1 MSRVRRWTKW
11 VVRMAD
17 PSNSP
22 LWTSE
27 EAEKAS
33 GGKALGTW
41 AINGVSID
49 TRSLQPGDLFVAL
62 KDVRD
67 GHDFVG
73 NAFAAGA
80 EAALVSRD
88 VLGGHPGLMVGDV
101 LEGLEKMGLAARARN
116 SGVISAVTGSVGK
129 TSVKEMLAR
138 IYRAVGKAHWSDKSF
153 NNHWGVP
160 LTLARMPRETER
172 AIFEI
177 GMNTPGEIAPRSKMV
192 RPHISMITRVAPA
205 HLQGMGSVDAVADE
219 KGQIFAGLEPGG
231 TAILPEKDY
240 FFARLKRHA
249 ETLQP
254 TADVL
259 TYGGARGPASATP
272 VTYETDG
279 VTSRIAIDVMG
290 DLVVVKLDA
299 VGEHWAANAALA
311 ILAAVVAGVPPH
323 QAAEA
328 LSGYAP
334 PAGRGVAE
342 ALKLPK
348 GGEATLVDD
357 AYNANPESMRAA
369 IEGFARRPGRKI
381 VALGEMKELGE
392 GSAAMHANLASAI
405 IAAKVSAAV
414 LSGGEMKHLA
424 DALTARDQS
433 MRVVHVTGPG
443 EAADQVKSWLEPG
456 DAILI
461 KGSNASGMAKVGTAL
476 RQMSESAA
484 SSQKAS
490 GA

>member
-1 MSRVRRWTKW
+1 MG
-11 VVRMAD
+11 D
-17 PSNSP
+17 PAMTP

-27 EAEKAS
+27 EAEKAT
-33 GGKALGTW
+33 GGRALGVW
-41 AINGVSID
+41 AVNGVSID
-49 TRSLQPGDLFVAL
+49 TRSLQPGNLFVAL

-67 GHDFVG
+67 GHEFVG

-101 LEGLEKMGLAARARN
+101 LHGLEKLGPAARARN

-138 IYRAVGKAHWSDKSF
+138 IFRAAGRAHWSDKSF

-172 AIFEI
+172 SIFEI
-177 GMNTPGEIAPRSKMV
+177 GMNTPGEIGPRSLMV

-240 FFARLKRHA
+240 FFAKLKRHA

-272 VTYETDG
+272 VSYETDG
-279 VTSRIAIDVMG
+279 MTSRIAIDVMG

-311 ILAAVVAGVPPH
+311 LLAAVVAGVAPH
-323 QAAEA
+323 AAAEA
-328 LSGYAP
+328 LSGYSLRR
-334 PAGRGVAE
+334 AGV
-342 ALKLPK
+342 
-348 GGEATLVDD
+348 
-357 AYNANPESMRAA
+357 S
-369 IEGFARRPGRKI
+369 RK
-381 VALGEMKELGE
+381 
-392 GSAAMHANLASAI
+392 
-405 IAAKVSAAV
+405 
-414 LSGGEMKHLA
+414 
-424 DALTARDQS
+424 R
-433 MRVVHVTGPG
+433 
-443 EAADQVKSWLEPG
+443 
-456 DAILI
+456 
-461 KGSNASGMAKVGTAL
+461 
-476 RQMSESAA
+476 
-484 SSQKAS
+484 
-490 GA
+490 

>member
-1 MSRVRRWTKW
+1 MVE
-11 VVRMAD
+11 
-17 PSNSP
+17 P
-22 LWTSE
+22 LWTSR
-27 EAEKAS
+27 EAEQAT
-33 GGKALGTW
+33 GGRAVGAW

-49 TRSLQPGDLFVAL
+49 TRSLQRGNLFVAL

-67 GHDFVG
+67 GHDFLA

-80 EAALVSRD
+80 AAALVSQD
-88 VLGGHPGLMVGDV
+88 LLAGHPGLIVQDV
-101 LEGLEKMGLAARARN
+101 LDGLERLGIAARARN
-116 SGVISAVTGSVGK
+116 PGVIAAVTGSVGK

-138 IYRAVGKAHWSDKSF
+138 IFRAAGRAHWSDKSF

-160 LTLARMPRETER
+160 LTLARMPRDTER
-172 AIFEI
+172 AIFEV
-177 GMNTPGEIAPRSKMV
+177 GMNTPGEIAPRSIMV

-205 HLQGMGSVDAVADE
+205 HLLGMGSIDAVADE
-219 KGQIFAGLEPGG
+219 KAQIFAGLEPGG

-240 FFARLKRHA
+240 FFAKLKRHA
-249 ETLQP
+249 EALQP
-254 TADVL
+254 TADIL

-272 VTYETDG
+272 VSYETDG

-290 DLVVVKLDA
+290 DLVVVKLEA

-311 ILAAVVAGVPPH
+311 LLAAIVAGVAPH
-323 QAAEA
+323 HAAEA

-342 ALKLPK
+342 TLRLPQ
-348 GGEATLVDD
+348 GGEVTLVDD

-369 IEGFARRPGRKI
+369 IEGFARRPGRKV
-381 VALGEMKELGE
+381 VALGEMRELGE
-392 GSAAMHANLASAI
+392 GSAALHAGLAGAI

-424 DALTARDQS
+424 DALKARES
-433 MRVVHVTGPG
+433 AMKVEHVTGPT
-443 EAADQVKSWLEPG
+443 EAAERVKSWLQPG
-456 DAILI
+456 DAVLI
-461 KGSNASGMAKVGTAL
+461 KGSNASGMARVGTAL

>member
-1 MSRVRRWTKW
+1 MPDAPT
-11 VVRMAD
+11 
-17 PSNSP
+17 P

-27 EAEKAS
+27 EAAAAT
-33 GGKALGTW
+33 GGRMIGTW
-41 AINGVSID
+41 AVNGVSID
-49 TRSLQPGDLFVAL
+49 TRSLKPGELFVAL

-73 NAFAAGA
+73 DAFAAGA

-88 VLGGHPGLMVGDV
+88 VLGGHPGLMVDDV
-101 LEGLEKMGLAARARN
+101 LVGLEKLGVAARARN
-116 SGVISAVTGSVGK
+116 AGVCAAVTGSVGK

-138 IYRAVGKAHWSDKSF
+138 IFRAAGRAHWSDKSF

-160 LTLARMPRETER
+160 LTLARMHRDTER

-205 HLQGMGSVDAVADE
+205 HLQGMGSVEAVADE
-219 KGQIFAGLEPGG
+219 KAQIFAGLEAGG

-240 FFARLKRHA
+240 FYARLKRHA
-249 ETLQP
+249 EQLQP
-254 TADVL
+254 SAEVL
-259 TYGGARGPASATP
+259 TYGGARGPHSATCLD
-272 VTYETDG
+272 YQTDG
-279 VTSRIAIDVMG
+279 FTSRIGLDVMG
-290 DLVVVKLDA
+290 DIAMVKLDA
-299 VGEHWAANAALA
+299 VGEHWGANAALA
-311 ILAAVVAGVPPH
+311 VLAAVVAGVPAH

-342 ALKLPK
+342 KLRLPK
-348 GGEATLVDD
+348 GGEAVLVDD

-381 VALGEMKELGE
+381 VALGEMRELGE
-392 GSAAMHANLASAI
+392 GSAALHAGLASSI

-424 DALTARDQS
+424 EALNSRDPS
-433 MRVVHVTGPG
+433 IRVELVAGPS
-443 EAADQVKSWLEPG
+443 EAADCVKSWLEPG
-456 DAILI
+456 DAVLI
-461 KGSNASGMAKVGTAL
+461 KGSNASGMARVGTAL
-476 RQMSESAA
+476 RQMSDSAA
-484 SSQKAS
+484 KPQNAS

>member
-1 MSRVRRWTKW
+1 
-11 VVRMAD
+11 MAD
-17 PSNSP
+17 PMLTP
-22 LWTSE
+22 LWTSD
-27 EAEKAS
+27 EAEGAS
-33 GGKALGTW
+33 GGKAVGIW
-41 AINGVSID
+41 AVNGVSID
-49 TRSLQPGDLFVAL
+49 TRSLKPGELFVAL

-67 GHDFVG
+67 GHDFVAD
-73 NAFAAGA
+73 AFAAGA

-88 VLGGHPGLMVGDV
+88 VLGGHPGLIVGDV
-101 LEGLEKMGLAARARN
+101 LTGLEKLGLAARRRN
-116 SGVISAVTGSVGK
+116 AGVISAVTGSVGK

-138 IYRAVGKAHWSDKSF
+138 IFRAAGRAHWSDKSF

-177 GMNTPGEIAPRSKMV
+177 GMNTPGEIAPRSRMV
-192 RPHISMITRVAPA
+192 RPHISMITRIAPA
-205 HLQGMGSVDAVADE
+205 HLQGMGSIDAVAEE
-219 KGQIFAGLEPGG
+219 KAQIFAGLEPGG

-240 FFARLKRHA
+240 FFAKLKRLA

-254 TADVL
+254 SADIL
-259 TYGGARGPASATP
+259 TYGGVRGPTSSAP
-272 VTYETDG
+272 VSYETDG
-279 VTSRIAIDVMG
+279 MTSRIAIDVMG
-290 DLVVVKLDA
+290 DLVVLKLDA

-311 ILAAVVAGVPPH
+311 LLAAVVSGVPPH

-342 ALKLPK
+342 TLSLPK

-369 IEGFARRPGRKI
+369 IEGFSRRPGRKI
-381 VALGEMKELGE
+381 VALGEMRELGE
-392 GSAAMHANLASAI
+392 GSAALHAGLAGPI
-405 IAAKVSAAV
+405 VAAGVSAAV
-414 LSGGEMKHLA
+414 LSGAEMKHLA
-424 DALTARDQS
+424 DALKQRDQS
-433 MRVVHVTGPG
+433 MRVEHVTGPA
-443 EAADQVKSWLEPG
+443 EASEIVKSWLQPG

-461 KGSNASGMAKVGTAL
+461 KGSNASGMARVGTAL
-476 RQMSESAA
+476 RQMSVSAA